1 MNKIFHSFS
10 YFDVLHKLQKKNG
23 IVIDYVTTF
32 IVIAIICV
40 KQYVFFWAIKSCKA
54 SLLR

>member
-1 MNKIFHSFS
+1 MFYVNYK
-10 YFDVLHKLQKKNG
+10 KKNG

-54 SLLR
+54 SLLRW